1 MEIIDYQGHPM
12 KKLKT
17 FLTTVFL
24 NSFSVYGTI
33 SAEDPHYQVLND
45 YGHIQ
50 MRLYPALVAAE
61 TGINAN

>member
-1 MEIIDYQGHPM
+1 M